1 MNKATKKKMMKTKY
15 AKESLG
21 NLIFPNDSDKRKKK
35 QKLGSFNDKVFL
47 ISVEEKDKG
56 EENKDNSQEER

>member
-1 MNKATKKKMMKTKY
+1 MKTKY